1 MLQANLRKFEQN
13 ILCALQNNFLLLHL
27 CTWST
32 CSKVILCKKCTR
44 NKTWIFGK
52 TQAFLPFQWH
62 KMTN

>member
-32 CSKVILCKKCTR
+32 CSKAILCKNAQGTKR
-44 NKTWIFGK
+44 EYLEKPRRFYHFNGI
-52 TQAFLPFQWH
+52 
-62 KMTN
+62 